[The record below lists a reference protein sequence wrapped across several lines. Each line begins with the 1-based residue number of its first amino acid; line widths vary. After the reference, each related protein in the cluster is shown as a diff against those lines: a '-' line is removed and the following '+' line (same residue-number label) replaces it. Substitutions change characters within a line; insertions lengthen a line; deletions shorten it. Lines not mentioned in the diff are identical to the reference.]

1 LHRLVFSPD
10 AELRSAA
17 AGRSQDAEGR
27 VMALRAEAIRTALEQ
42 FLASGLDDALAR
54 PVAGDAEQRA
64 LALFAS
70 VAATVPAYRAF
81 LAEHGVDP
89 AAVRTVEDFRTLP
102 LLTKENYLRRHPL
115 AQLCRG
121 GELVGCDMIAVS
133 SGSTGEP
140 TFWPRSVADEFAVAT
155 RFEQVFR
162 DSFDAGQRTTLA
174 VVCFALGSW
183 VGGMYT
189 ASCCRHL
196 ATKGYPITVITP
208 GSAVEEILRVVTAL
222 GQEFEQVVLLGYP
235 PFLKGVIDAGR
246 ARGVPWRDYHVKLVM
261 AGEVFSEEWRTLM
274 GQRLG
279 GGNPCLDSASLYGT
293 ADAGVLATETPLSIC
308 IRRCLAAYPAAAR
321 ELFGQARLPTLAQYD
336 PRSRLFETHG
346 ETLLFTGDN
355 GIPLIRY
362 HIADS
367 GGLTSFDAM
376 LAFLADHGFDPIAEL
391 RHDHATGVPVT
402 RELPFVHVFGRSQ
415 FTVSYYGAN
424 IYPENIAV
432 GLEQQPIAS
441 FITGKFVMESR
452 EDADRDRYL
461 AIAVELAPGV
471 IGSEE
476 IRTGIA
482 QSIAAQLRRLN
493 SEFAHYTPPE
503 RQLPRVTLHGSGD
516 PEYFPPGVKH
526 RYSR

>member
-1 LHRLVFSPD
+1 
-10 AELRSAA
+10 
-17 AGRSQDAEGR
+17 
-27 VMALRAEAIRTALEQ
+27 MALRETPVPAALEQ
-42 FLASGLDDALAR
+42 FLASGLDDVLAR
-54 PVAGDAEQRA
+54 PTAGDAERRA

-70 VAATVPAYRAF
+70 AVATVPAYRAF
-81 LAEHGVDP
+81 LAGHGVDP
-89 AAVRTVEDFRTLP
+89 AGVRTFADFRRLP
-102 LLTKENYLRRHPL
+102 LITKDNYLRRHPL
-115 AQLCRG
+115 AQRCRG
-121 GELVGCDMIAVS
+121 GELVGCDMISVS

-140 TFWPRSVADEFAVAT
+140 TFWPRSVVDELAVAT
-155 RFEQVFR
+155 RFEQVFH
-162 DSFDAGQRTTLA
+162 DSFDAGRRATLA

-196 ATKGYPITVITP
+196 AAKGYPITVITP
-208 GSAVEEILRVVTAL
+208 GSDVTEILRVVTAV

-235 PFLKGVIDAGR
+235 PFLKGVIDTGLV
-246 ARGVPWRDYHVKLVM
+246 RGVPWPDYHVKLVM

-274 GQRLG
+274 GERLG
-279 GGNPCLDSASLYGT
+279 SGHPCFDSASLYGT

-308 IRRCLAAYPAAAR
+308 IRRYLAEHPAAAR

-336 PRSRLFETHG
+336 PGSRLFELHG

-355 GIPLIRY
+355 GVPLIRY
-362 HIADS
+362 HIADT
-367 GGLTSFDAM
+367 GGLMSFDVM
-376 LAFLADHGFDPIAEL
+376 LAFLDDHGFDPIIEL
-391 RHDHATGVPVT
+391 RRDRAARGPVI

-424 IYPENIAV
+424 IYPEHIAV

-441 FITGKFVMESR
+441 WITGKFVMESR
-452 EDADRDRYL
+452 EDTARDRYL

-471 IGSEE
+471 TGSEE
-476 IRTGIA
+476 IRDGITH
-482 QSIAAQLRRLN
+482 SIADQLRRLN
-493 SEFAHYTPPE
+493 SEFAHYTPRE
-503 RQLPRVTLHGSGD
+503 HQLPRVTLHRSGD